1 MALPNRQDRYQDQ
14 RDAHRHDTRLAIKVR
29 KHALDYQAT
38 VVDISHTGMGVEIG
52 DMVGLKAGDRIEV
65 YSETLGC
72 LDGQV
77 RWVRRNRLG
86 IRFDTN
92 SNNAA
97 KIAAFFKF
105 FHR

>member
-1 MALPNRQDRYQDQ
+1 MALPNRQDRYRDQ

-29 KHALDYQAT
+29 SLALDWDAT
-38 VVDISHTGMGVEIG
+38 VVDISHTGMGVEIA
-52 DMVGLKAGDRIEV
+52 DMVGLKTGDAVEV
-65 YSETLGC
+65 YCESLGC
-72 LDGQV
+72 LGGQI